1 MEKEAVV
8 KLVINNIDE
17 FYELIKK
24 AQAQSAELSKTISKI
39 QEFIPEVELSNSYT
53 NDDCQKSVKPIK
65 NPY

>member
-24 AQAQSAELSKTISKI
+24 AQAQSAELEKTLKEIEIFVPSVNLTK
-39 QEFIPEVELSNSYT
+39 
-53 NDDCQKSVKPIK
+53 NDKKFFLHAR
-65 NPY
+65 